1 MSKTDITRNKI
12 KSKIE
17 AIKNIN
23 NDPNIL
29 IDNVFDKYND
39 DLPDIGSFMQKRLTN
54 ITAKT
59 KGKTQNKKDIFD
71 ELIKTCE
78 IFLGADKEEKTNL
91 KEKPLVASKLKR
103 HAKNATINTLKTVP
117 QIITDE
123 IRTAFFSGDGIC
135 GNNNIMTKSSIT
147 IKPKEFDF
155 LNVLNVS
162 PTSITGQII
171 YEPNTPTNFIKFNQV
186 LYNLFD
192 NNNTYNFQT
201 SKGSLFTINW
211 DTNNQ
216 EYVLNGL
223 KGSLNQRQIS
233 DFLTYYYSS
242 IEYPDVKQVI
252 KNSMYLILNGDG
264 TEPKTFKISINNMNR
279 LLKKL
284 FSLCGNSPNDNPL
297 KSDSINQFNED
308 EDDVQNYFNFDDVEG
323 IDLEDE
329 NDRLNNYLRFKD
341 CGNFTV
347 PVSPNHI
354 EDFVYFNDQKDIE
367 TNTNETLDKAA
378 YDVKEQTNIDFF
390 TIRLS
395 LTKSFISQ
403 IPKAIISSILTPK
416 IFLPIVVI
424 YKMIYNSFIEIK
436 ELMKNMANL
445 FYNIIKK
452 IFWKFITEFWSLVKK
467 EILNFIKKIAIKILK
482 NKIKRYKSIVTA
494 LIALLLKII
503 NSGNIQSCD
512 QIFGLILQTI
522 QSAINTNVKIPIPG
536 ILLVLSDTLP
546 GFSTDRAYMN
556 INERLVAMGV
566 NMNPIYGQDNKLNT
580 VIKGIIDG
588 LMEEIDTNSYIKI
601 ALKPT
606 TIPAGPGG
614 AVITPLVTGVG
625 KLF

>member
-1 MSKTDITRNKI
+1 MSKVDITRNKI

-29 IDNVFDKYND
+29 IDNVFDKYNE
-39 DLPDIGSFMQKRLTN
+39 DLTDVGPFMQKKLST
-54 ITAKT
+54 ITSKV

-71 ELIKTCE
+71 ELLKTCE
-78 IFLGADKEEKTNL
+78 IFLGTDKEEKTNL
-91 KEKPLVASKLKR
+91 KEKPLVANKLKR
-103 HAKNATINTLKTVP
+103 YAKDATVSTLKTIP

-123 IRTAFFSGDGIC
+123 IKSSFFSGDGVC
-135 GNNNIMTKSSIT
+135 GNNNKFTKNSIT

-155 LNVLNVS
+155 LNVLNVP
-162 PTSITGQII
+162 PTSLTGQII
-171 YEPNTPTNFIKFNQV
+171 YESNDTTNYIKFNKV
-186 LYNLFD
+186 LYDLFD
-192 NNNTYNFQT
+192 SNSTYNFQT

-211 DTNNQ
+211 DTINQ
-216 EYVLNGL
+216 QYNVNGL
-223 KGSLNQRQIS
+223 QGTLNQRQIS

-242 IEYPDVKQVI
+242 IEYPDVKQII
-252 KNSMYLILNGDG
+252 KKSMYLILNGD
-264 TEPKTFKISINNMNR
+264 EPKVFKISINNMNR

-284 FSLCGNSPNDNPL
+284 LSLCGTSPNDNPL

-323 IDLEDE
+323 IDLDEE
-329 NDRLNNYLRFKD
+329 NDRLNNLLRFKD

-347 PVSPNHI
+347 PVSTNHI
-354 EDFVYFNDQKDIE
+354 EDFLYFNDSKDSE
-367 TNTNETLDKAA
+367 NNVNETLDKVA
-378 YDVKEQTNIDFF
+378 YDIKEQTDIDFF

-395 LTKSFISQ
+395 LTKKYISQ
-403 IPKAIISSILTPK
+403 IPKALISSILTPK
-416 IFLPIVVI
+416 ILLPIAI
-424 YKMIYNSFIEIK
+424 TYKMLYNSIIEVK
-436 ELMKNMANL
+436 EMMKIFSSL
-445 FYNIIKK
+445 FYNIIRK
-452 IFWKFITEFWSLVKK
+452 IFWKFITEFWFLVKK
-467 EILNFIKKIAIKILK
+467 EILNFIKKIAAKILK

-494 LIALLLKII
+494 LIALLMKLI
-503 NSGNIQSCD
+503 NTGNIQSCD

-566 NMNPIYGQDNKLNT
+566 NMNPIYGEDNKLNT

-588 LMEEIDTNSYIKI
+588 LMEEIDTNSYVKI